1 MEHAN
6 LSPTCQISSQSAI
19 VQITITSNSQAV
31 LEGRR
36 RKTWRNKI
44 LFLETFPST
53 FVSIFRLKL
62 IT

>member
-6 LSPTCQISSQSAI
+6 LSPTCQISPYNAI

-44 LFLETFPST
+44 TFLEAFPST
-53 FVSIFRLKL
+53 FVSINRF
-62 IT
+62 I